1 MYLHNLYGKSMRRSE
16 MLIKVQK
23 WGNSLAVRIPSAF
36 AKEIGL
42 SPNTEVELK
51 LEDNKLVIVPNRKK
65 QLEKLL
71 EQITPENLHSEVD
84 WGEKS
89 GREEW

>member
-1 MYLHNLYGKSMRRSE
+1 
-16 MLIKVQK
+16 MLTKVQK

-42 SPNTEVELK
+42 YPDTEVELK
-51 LEDNKLVIVPNRKK
+51 LEDNRLVIVPNNRKK

-84 WGEKS
+84 WGKKS
-89 GREEW
+89 GKEEW

>member
-1 MYLHNLYGKSMRRSE
+1 
-16 MLIKVQK
+16 MLTKVQK

-42 SPNTEVELK
+42 YPDTEVELK
-51 LEDNKLVIVPNRKK
+51 LEDDRLVIVPNNRKK

-84 WGEKS
+84 WGKKS
-89 GREEW
+89 GKEEW

>member
-1 MYLHNLYGKSMRRSE
+1 
-16 MLIKVQK
+16 MLTKVQK

-42 SPNTEVELK
+42 YPDTEVELK
-51 LEDNKLVIVPNRKK
+51 LEDNRLVIVPNNRKK

-71 EQITPENLHSEVD
+71 KQITPENLHSEVD
-84 WGEKS
+84 WGKKS
-89 GREEW
+89 GKEEW

>member
-1 MYLHNLYGKSMRRSE
+1 MWRGK
-16 MLIKVQK
+16 MLTKVQK

-42 SPNTEVELK
+42 YPDTEVELK
-51 LEDNKLVIVPNRKK
+51 LEDNRLVIIPNRKK

-71 EQITPENLHSEVD
+71 EQITPENLHREVD
-84 WGEKS
+84 WGRKS
-89 GREEW
+89 GKEEW

>member
-1 MYLHNLYGKSMRRSE
+1 
-16 MLIKVQK
+16 MLTKVQK

-42 SPNTEVELK
+42 CPDTEVELK
-51 LEDNKLVIVPNRKK
+51 LEDNKLVIIPNKRR
-65 QLEKLL
+65 QLEELL
-71 EQITPENLHSEVD
+71 KQVTPENLHSEID

-89 GREEW
+89 GEEEW

>member
-1 MYLHNLYGKSMRRSE
+1 
-16 MLIKVQK
+16 MLTKVQK
-23 WGNSLAVRIPSAF
+23 WGNSLAVRIPAAF

-42 SPNTEVELK
+42 YPDTEVELK
-51 LEDNKLVIVPNRKK
+51 LEDDRLIIVPNNRKK

-84 WGEKS
+84 WGKKS
-89 GREEW
+89 GKEEW

>member
-1 MYLHNLYGKSMRRSE
+1 MFT
-16 MLIKVQK
+16 KVQK

-36 AKEIGL
+36 ARELEL
-42 SPNTEVELK
+42 SPDTEVELR
-51 LEDNKLVIVPNRKK
+51 LDGDKLVIIPNRRR

-71 EQITPENLHSEVD
+71 KQITPENLHSEVG

-89 GREEW
+89 GKEEW

>member
-1 MYLHNLYGKSMRRSE
+1 
-16 MLIKVQK
+16 MLTKVQK

-42 SPNTEVELK
+42 CPDTEVELR
-51 LEDNKLVIVPNRKK
+51 LEDNKLVIIPNKRR
-65 QLEKLL
+65 QLEELL
-71 EQITPENLHSEVD
+71 KQITPENVHREID

-89 GREEW
+89 GKEEW